1 MKYFSV
7 LILLT
12 IVLSCSKSRPQAVL
26 ITPVKVV
33 PVPVN
38 LLAVNFAKGAD
49 ISWITQ
55 MESNSVKFYSSAGV
69 QEDVMQVLKEKG
81 MNSIRLRVWVNP
93 SGGWCNKA
101 DVLAKALRAKALGLR
116 IMIDFHYSDFWA
128 DPGKQNKPAIWMGLN
143 LTQLDSAVSAHTT
156 DILTTLH
163 TNGVNPEW
171 VQIGNETNDG
181 MLWEEGRASKSM
193 TNFASLINAGY
204 TAVKAINPAAKVVVH
219 ISNGYDNA
227 LFRFMFDG
235 LKTAGAKYDVIGM
248 SLYPSATNWAD
259 LDTQCLA
266 NMNDMVS
273 RYGKQVMVCEVGM
286 DVNSP
291 AACKAFLTDIISKVN
306 SVPATNGLGVFYW
319 EPEAYNWQNYSLG
332 AFDNTGK
339 PTVAMDAFLI
349 Q

>member
-1 MKYFSV
+1 MKYISV
-7 LILLT
+7 LVFLL
-12 IVLSCSKSRPQAVL
+12 IVLGCSKNQPHNPL
-26 ITPVKVV
+26 ITPVKVL

-38 LLAVNFAKGAD
+38 ILAVNFAKGAD

-69 QEDVMQVLKEKG
+69 EQDIIQILKDKG

-93 SGGWCNKA
+93 AGGWCNKA
-101 DVLAKALRAKALGLR
+101 DILVKALRAKALGLR

-128 DPGKQNKPAIWMGLN
+128 DPGKQNKPATWVGLDIHK
-143 LTQLDSAVSAHTT
+143 LDSAVSAHTT
-156 DILTTLH
+156 DVLTTLH
-163 TNGVNPEW
+163 INGIRPEW

-181 MLWEEGRASKSM
+181 MLWDEGRASKSM

-204 TAVKAINPAAKVVVH
+204 TAVKAINSSIKVVVH
-219 ISNGYDNA
+219 ISNGYDNS
-227 LFRFMFDG
+227 LFRYMFDG
-235 LKTAGAKYDVIGM
+235 LKAAGAKYDVIGM

-266 NMNDMVS
+266 NMNDMVN
-273 RYGKQVMVCEVGM
+273 RYGRQVMVCEVGM
-286 DVNSP
+286 DVNAP
-291 AACKAFLTDIISKVN
+291 AASKAFLTDIIKKVN
-306 SVPATNGLGVFYW
+306 SIPGGNGLGVFYW

-332 AFDNTGK
+332 AFDDTGK
-339 PTVAMDAFLI
+339 PTIAMDAFLI